1 MKQTQQL
8 KYDLVIFTMC
18 CIQPPG
24 FSRPRVKF
32 KTQVKMFTFK
42 TNLHSQFNSNISVC
56 G

>member
-8 KYDLVIFTMC
+8 KYDLVFLQC
-18 CIQPPG
+18 AV